1 VTADRPV
8 GATGASADAVGVGT
22 LLELRGITKAFP
34 GVLANDRVDLDL
46 RAGEV
51 HALLGEN
58 GAGKSTLINILSGM
72 YHPDAGEIR
81 FEGREVAIDSP
92 RAAIELGIG
101 TVYQHL
107 TLVPT
112 LSVLEN
118 LMLGSQGGTGRLDLA
133 GARQRFT
140 ELARL
145 LGVDFTPGVRAGALA
160 LGQQQQVEIMKA
172 LWRQGS
178 RVLILDEPTSM
189 LTPQGYE
196 ELRRELEHLTAEGLA
211 VVLITHKLHEAIEL
225 GDRVTVLRAGRKV
238 GSLAPEDLHGHSES
252 ELSAR
257 IVEMMFGEQAPE
269 LADAVEVEAAP
280 AAREQPRRREL
291 GAVALAVR
299 GLALDADDDAVGIAD
314 VDLELRVGEILGIA
328 GVDGNGQ
335 REVAELIAGQRRPR
349 AGEILLFDEDVTR
362 LGVRERERRGL
373 RYVTDD
379 RLEEGTVGDLDV
391 AMNAVLKRIGRAPFW
406 RGGTE
411 RRAEID
417 RFAEGLVDRFDVRT
431 PSVRTRVA
439 TLSGGNV
446 QKLLLAREF
455 AGEPRVVVFNKP
467 THGLDVR
474 TAEFVREQIR
484 EAAAGGLAALVIS
497 TEIEELVDLCDRIV
511 VMSRGRATG
520 EVENSAGA
528 EERIGALMVARA
540 SEAGAA

>member
-160 LGQQQQVEIMKA
+160 LGQQQQV
-172 LWRQGS
+172 
-178 RVLILDEPTSM
+178 T
-189 LTPQGYE
+189 
-196 ELRRELEHLTAEGLA
+196 
-211 VVLITHKLHEAIEL
+211 
-225 GDRVTVLRAGRKV
+225 
-238 GSLAPEDLHGHSES
+238 
-252 ELSAR
+252 
-257 IVEMMFGEQAPE
+257 
-269 LADAVEVEAAP
+269 
-280 AAREQPRRREL
+280 
-291 GAVALAVR
+291 
-299 GLALDADDDAVGIAD
+299 
-314 VDLELRVGEILGIA
+314 
-328 GVDGNGQ
+328 
-335 REVAELIAGQRRPR
+335 
-349 AGEILLFDEDVTR
+349 
-362 LGVRERERRGL
+362 
-373 RYVTDD
+373 
-379 RLEEGTVGDLDV
+379 
-391 AMNAVLKRIGRAPFW
+391 
-406 RGGTE
+406 
-411 RRAEID
+411 
-417 RFAEGLVDRFDVRT
+417 
-431 PSVRTRVA
+431 
-439 TLSGGNV
+439 
-446 QKLLLAREF
+446 
-455 AGEPRVVVFNKP
+455 
-467 THGLDVR
+467 
-474 TAEFVREQIR
+474 
-484 EAAAGGLAALVIS
+484 
-497 TEIEELVDLCDRIV
+497 
-511 VMSRGRATG
+511 
-520 EVENSAGA
+520 
-528 EERIGALMVARA
+528 
-540 SEAGAA
+540 

>member
-1 VTADRPV
+1 MTA
-8 GATGASADAVGVGT
+8 AASPQKAP

-34 GVLANDRVDLDL
+34 GVLANDRIDLDL
-46 RAGEV
+46 LAGEV

-58 GAGKSTLINILSGM
+58 GAGKSTLISILSGM
-72 YHPDAGEIR
+72 YRPDAGTIR
-81 FEGREVAIDSP
+81 FEGRDVVIDSP

-118 LMLGSQGGTGRLDLA
+118 LMLGSQSGTGRLDLA
-133 GARQRFT
+133 GARERFAD
-140 ELARL
+140 LARL
-145 LGVDFTPGVRAGALA
+145 LGVDFKPGTRAGALA

-225 GDRVTVLRAGRKV
+225 GDRVSVLRAGRKV
-238 GSLAPEDLHGHSES
+238 GSLAPADLRGRSES

-257 IVEMMFGEQAPE
+257 IVEMMFGEQASE
-269 LADAVEVEAAP
+269 LADAVEVEAAV
-280 AAREQPRRREL
+280 AARARPRREH
-291 GAVALAVR
+291 GAVALELR
-299 GLALDADDDAVGIAD
+299 GLALDAADDVVGLSD
-314 VDLELRVGEILGIA
+314 VGLEVRAGEIVGIA

-349 AGEILLFDEDVTR
+349 AGEIRLFDEDVTR
-362 LGVRERERRGL
+362 IGVRERERRGL

-406 RGGTE
+406 RGGAE

-417 RFAEGLVDRFDVRT
+417 RFAEDLVARFDVRT

-455 AGEPRVVVFNKP
+455 AGKPRVVVFNKP

-474 TAEFVREQIR
+474 TAQFVRHQIR
-484 EAAAGGLAALVIS
+484 EAAEGGLAALVIS
-497 TEIEELVDLCDRIV
+497 TEVEELVDLCDRIV
-511 VMSRGRATG
+511 VMSRGRVTG
-520 EVENSAGA
+520 EVESSAGA

-540 SEAGAA
+540 ESGA